1 MRDNPSPPGLPPL
14 PAIRAFEAAARLG
27 GFARAAAEL
36 NVSTSAVSHQIRSLE
51 DRLGARLLDRRT
63 GPGGVTVTP
72 AGQRLLRATTEALA
86 MLQDACSDIRGMQRQ
101 LTVSANP
108 SVSAMWLARCL
119 AEFSARYPKT
129 PLNAVVQNNEPDF
142 SREPVDLAVVIVKQA
157 ALRPDDIVLLREQ
170 VFPVCSPALY
180 PFASAAVCQCRLLQ
194 EAHDDS
200 PEIDWRSWS
209 AEFGLPGDFESKIV
223 RYSTFM
229 QVIGAA
235 VGGAGIALGR
245 TPLITPELDSGRL
258 VRLRP
263 DLSRTAS
270 WSFVIRCR
278 PSRPHAMLKQLVEFL
293 KVEAATVHGQPAA
306 RCPPGF
312 V

>member
-1 MRDNPSPPGLPPL
+1 MRDNPSPPSLPPL
-14 PAIRAFEAAARLG
+14 SSMRAFEAAARLG

-36 NVSTSAVSHQIRSLE
+36 NVSTSAVSHQIRGLE
-51 DRLGARLLDRRT
+51 DKLGARLLERRT
-63 GPGGVTVTP
+63 GPGGVTITP

-86 MLQDACSDIRGMQRQ
+86 MLQDACSDIRGMRRQ

-108 SVSAMWLARCL
+108 SISAMWLARRL
-119 AEFSARYPKT
+119 AEFSARHPNT
-129 PLNAVVQNNEPDF
+129 PLNAIVQNNEPDF
-142 SREPVDLAVVIVKQA
+142 SREPVDLAVVNVKQA
-157 ALRPDDIVLLREQ
+157 ALRPDDVVLLQEQ
-170 VFPVCSPALY
+170 VFPVCSPALH
-180 PFASAAVCQCRLLQ
+180 PFASTAVCQCRLLQ
-194 EAHDDS
+194 EAHEDS
-200 PEIDWRSWS
+200 SEIDWRSWS
-209 AEFGLPGDFESKIV
+209 AEFGLPDDFESKIV
-223 RYSTFM
+223 RYSSFT

-245 TPLITPELDSGRL
+245 TPLISPELDSGRL

-278 PSRPHAMLKQLVEFL
+278 PSRPHAMLEQLVRFL
-293 KVEAATVHGQPAA
+293 KAEAAIGLGQTTS
-306 RCPPGF
+306 